1 MPMQMAGPGVARTVM
16 KIMVIGLLVEALAFP
31 LPAASG
37 EDFRYANQAGRE
49 GGLLLLSAAAFGFG
63 WHQDRDFRPLIPE
76 EIDALDSR
84 TLNSLDRAATR
95 FWSPGA
101 DQASDHLVH
110 TQMILPLGLGLAG
123 HGSSQPGKVLPM
135 YLETMA
141 VTSGVTYLL
150 KSVFGRTRPFVYNRN
165 PAISADLKMSRTARR
180 SFPSGHAANAF
191 ASMVFFAGVYEKLN
205 PGASDTGLVWAG
217 CLTSAAVTGVLRV
230 KAGRHFTSDVL
241 AGAALGALVGY
252 LVPSWHE
259 VDPESQGG
267 QEGKQFGVS
276 YGFSF

>member
-1 MPMQMAGPGVARTVM
+1 MPLRMVRELAVM
-16 KIMVIGLLVEALAFP
+16 TIGFMVGALAFS
-31 LPAASG
+31 LPARAG
-37 EDFRYANQAGRE
+37 DDFPYTNDAGRE
-49 GGLLLLSAAAFGFG
+49 SGLLLLSAVTFGFG
-63 WHQDRDFRPLIPE
+63 WHLNRDFRPLIPE
-76 EIDALDSR
+76 EIDALDPAQ
-84 TLNSLDRAATR
+84 LNGLDRGATR

-101 DQASDHLVH
+101 DRASDHLVH

-123 HGSSQPGKVLPM
+123 NGSSQPGKVLPM

-150 KSVFGRTRPFVYNRN
+150 KTVFGRTRPFVYNRN
-165 PAISADLKMSRTARR
+165 PAIAADLKMSATARR

-205 PGASDTGLVWAG
+205 PGVSDTGLVWAG
-217 CLTSAAVTGVLRV
+217 CLTSAAVTGVLRI

-252 LVPSWHE
+252 LVPHWHE
-259 VDPESQGG
+259 VDAEPQRG
-267 QEGKQFGVS
+267 QPGKQFGVS